1 LLDHTISLAKHARS
15 TSSETNFDAQKLC
28 H

>member
-1 LLDHTISLAKHARS
+1 LLDHNIGHAKHARS
-15 TSSETNFDAQKLC
+15 TSSDTNFDAQKLC